1 MDEQGDH
8 SACVLLDHVNTWSVA
23 LEADRPCK
31 LTPCSMSTDHFCNFK
46 TF

>member
-8 SACVLLDHVNTWSVA
+8 SAHALDHVNTWSVA
-23 LEADRPCK
+23 LEVDGQRK
-31 LTPCSMSTDHFCNFK
+31 LILCSMSRDDFCNFK

>member
-8 SACVLLDHVNTWSVA
+8 SARVLDHVNTWSVA
-23 LEADRPCK
+23 LEADGQRK
-31 LTPCSMSTDHFCNFK
+31 LTLCSMSRGHFCNFK

>member
-8 SACVLLDHVNTWSVA
+8 SARVLDHVNTWSVA
-23 LEADRPCK
+23 LGADGQRM
-31 LTPCSMSTDHFCNFK
+31 LTLCSMSRDHFCNFK